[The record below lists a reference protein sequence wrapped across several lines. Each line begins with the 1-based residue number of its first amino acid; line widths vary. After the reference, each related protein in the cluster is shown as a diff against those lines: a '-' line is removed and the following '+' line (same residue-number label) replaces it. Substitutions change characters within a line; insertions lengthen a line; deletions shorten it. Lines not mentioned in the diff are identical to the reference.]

1 MTRILPIFLAI
12 LVPMGCEL
20 HIPDLGEP
28 FVSEQLLG
36 RWTGEWGV
44 GSLRQEGSSIMDCWR
59 SDEGEIIFQLW
70 LDGGFMASGSE
81 PPHEIRLSGLD
92 DVEQLVLTGLSDKIG
107 AIELRVS
114 ADGTIVGEAVPNDVP
129 AVEIGGYVT
138 PDTLFLGFQ
147 FLEVIEG
154 EAVLRFQGPV
164 PQEEEEDSIFEWPF

>member
-1 MTRILPIFLAI
+1 VTRILLMIPAIF
-12 LVPMGCEL
+12 VPMGCEL

-44 GSLRQEGSSIMDCWR
+44 GSLRQEGTGIMDCWR
-59 SDEGEIIFQLW
+59 SEEGEIVFQLW

-81 PPHEIRLSGLD
+81 PPHEILLSGLD
-92 DVEQLVLTGLSDKIG
+92 DIELLVLTGVSDKIG
-107 AIELRVS
+107 DVELRVS

-129 AVEIGGYVT
+129 AVEVGGYVT
-138 PDTLFLGFQ
+138 PDTLYLGFQ

-154 EAVLRFQGPV
+154 EAMLRFEGPV
-164 PQEEEEDSIFEWPF
+164 PQEEDNDSRFVWPF